1 MSKKVFLTVELKDK
15 SEAENY
21 AFWLCEHLLQ
31 DKNVKWVE
39 HKYGVM
45 GRSEKVYRGADWR

>member
-1 MSKKVFLTVELKDK
+1 MSKKVFLTVELKDN